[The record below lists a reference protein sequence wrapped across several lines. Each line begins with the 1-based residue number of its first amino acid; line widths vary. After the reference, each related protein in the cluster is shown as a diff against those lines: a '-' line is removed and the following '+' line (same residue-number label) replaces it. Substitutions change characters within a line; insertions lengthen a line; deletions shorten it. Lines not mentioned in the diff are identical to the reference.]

1 MYSLL
6 LYCNAELYIKCIQL
20 MKQVTY
26 DVDSKWK
33 QKERNSLGRRYGP
46 SIGRIAIAT
55 QGQIEVD
62 GKKPAVAAIV
72 VGSEGSQRP
81 LTAFELVLNRKD
93 DVSRGHGSQQ
103 QQQIRGVS
111 ESDPH
116 HYHLCN
122 CMQPLFLPS
131 LLPTGERIER
141 QKK

>member
-1 MYSLL
+1 M
-6 LYCNAELYIKCIQL
+6 
-20 MKQVTY
+20 
-26 DVDSKWK
+26 
-33 QKERNSLGRRYGP
+33 GRRYGP

-141 QKK
+141 QKKIIFHNKLNTRETEKRQSHQSILDKGKRGKLGNL